1 MNGIDRWHVQ
11 ISLYVHALFCCTVS
25 VSAAEPLQE
34 VDLRQWRLIEAFQRE
49 LQRTLPAAAG
59 AGTWADPDRRLR
71 LPHYLSL
78 FLFALVNPVLQTT
91 RALCA
96 ASHLTRVQRE
106 LCGGRPVSL
115 GSFSEAQH
123 LVDPAWLERLF
134 TQLAGQV
141 TGPPPSN
148 PQQAWQQWFA
158 RDASLLPAL
167 PRMHW
172 ALFGGGKAKKSGAPN
187 NAVRLHVSF
196 HLLEDK
202 PVAARIT
209 DGKTCERKTWKAQ
222 WERGAAYVGDRYYAE
237 DYQCLHQLEGA
248 GCAYVVRLR
257 DEAVLTLVEELP
269 LSPADRAAGVVRQ
282 ARVKLGRRACDR
294 IEGVRVVWV
303 HRATAGELRLATNL
317 PESQA
322 PAELISVMYRRRWQ
336 IEGFFKW
343 LKCLLGCR
351 HWLAESQRGVT
362 VQLYLALI
370 AAVLL
375 QLATGQRPN
384 KRMLELI
391 QLYQMGWASL
401 EELIG
406 GLQAERQKAERRG
419 AKKT

>member
-1 MNGIDRWHVQ
+1 MARAVECAQ
-11 ISLYVHALFCCTVS
+11 
-25 VSAAEPLQE
+25 PLRE
-34 VDLRQWRLIEAFQRE
+34 EDLRQWQLIDAFRRQLSRLAP
-49 LQRTLPAAAG
+49 TLPATS
-59 AGTWADPDRRLR
+59 TWTDPARKLQLAD
-71 LPHYLSL
+71 YLSL
-78 FLFALVNPVLQTT
+78 FLFALVNPILATT

-96 ASHLTRVQRE
+96 ASDLSRVQRD
-106 LCGGRPVSL
+106 LCGRSVSL

-123 LVDPAWLERLF
+123 LIEPAWLERLF
-134 TQLAGQV
+134 SQLAAQV
-141 TGPPPSN
+141 PGAAPRDPH
-148 PQQAWQQWFA
+148 QAWQQWFA
-158 RDASLLPAL
+158 RDGSLLPAL

-187 NAVRLHVSF
+187 NAVRLHLSF

-202 PVAARIT
+202 PAAAYIT

-237 DYQCLHQLEGA
+237 DYQCLSQLDA
-248 GCAYVVRLR
+248 QGCAYIVRLR
-257 DEAVLTLVEELP
+257 DEAVLTVLEERP
-269 LSPADRAAGVVRQ
+269 LTQADRAAGVVRQ
-282 ARVKLGRRACDR
+282 AGVRLGRRACDR

-303 HRATAGELRLATNL
+303 HSPTAGALRLATNL
-317 PESQA
+317 SADVA
-322 PAELISVMYRRRWQ
+322 PAQLISVMYRRRWQ

-362 VQLYLALI
+362 IQLYLALV

-391 QLYQMGWASL
+391 RLHQMGWATL
-401 EELIG
+401 EELTR
-406 GLQAERQKAERRG
+406 GLERELQRAERRS
-419 AKKT
+419 AKKI